1 VNGIGND
8 DFTFFNDFLSSELE
22 LELELETLSEY
33 KPHFDNIDNADSTSK
48 LYSSPHFD
56 TIDNTDTADTPDI
69 LTLLAL
75 LFTF

>member
-1 VNGIGND
+1 VNGIGNAT
-8 DFTFFNDFLSSELE
+8 FTFFNDFLSS
-22 LELELETLSEY
+22 ELELETLSEY

-56 TIDNTDTADTPDI
+56 TIDNTDTADTDDI